1 MKATHT
7 SPSEARLYVT
17 KVFVQGFWGR
27 ETLIIETLRGRG
39 EKTKFYTKDHE
50 AAGVGSSYLQLKT
63 KKKKTLPTQNI
74 S

>member
-39 EKTKFYTKDHE
+39 EKKKFYTKDHE